1 MTHAFQLIEAM
12 ISMDATTQ
20 NKTKK
25 KKNKQKRQN
34 QIVSFR
40 VRVSSCAINRSRHNF
55 FSWHITNL
63 TMKRVVVVVFPWET
77 FMLTML

>member
-20 NKTKK
+20 NKKK
-25 KKNKQKRQN
+25 TNKQKRQN

-40 VRVSSCAINRSRHNF
+40 KLLCY
-55 FSWHITNL
+55 
-63 TMKRVVVVVFPWET
+63 K
-77 FMLTML
+77 